1 MFAKT
6 SRTASRSSSWKRRSG
21 GRGGETRQETDQ
33 IRFYQIS
40 RAVSWL
46 GLEGFETRRRA
57 TEGRAA
63 HLVEHAVELVPSLRD
78 AIAIVAI
85 HHEDQTLRV
94 LEVVPPERADLG
106 AREDARGER
115 SSARRQTD
123 DRGRGGAARET
134 RREIAREAARTL
146 SWPPTSHTV
155 NEMFLY
161 STVSTL
167 KPGEG
172 GARTERGSGRQDA
185 VVSRGGHRA
194 QRANASRPRPEAV
207 RKTASDP
214 SAREETARSEDVPIV
229 GMVVTISP
237 SLSLY
242 RMVVL
247 PAASRPTCGGS
258 GEGAEII
265 SLRRGEGR
273 HRASSRVRP
282 RRGSRAA
289 IDVATSRARLNRGI

>member
-1 MFAKT
+1 M
-6 SRTASRSSSWKRRSG
+6 
-21 GRGGETRQETDQ
+21 
-33 IRFYQIS
+33 
-40 RAVSWL
+40 
-46 GLEGFETRRRA
+46 
-57 TEGRAA
+57 
-63 HLVEHAVELVPSLRD
+63 
-78 AIAIVAI
+78 
-85 HHEDQTLRV
+85 
-94 LEVVPPERADLG
+94 
-106 AREDARGER
+106 
-115 SSARRQTD
+115 
-123 DRGRGGAARET
+123 
-134 RREIAREAARTL
+134 

-247 PAASRPTCGGS
+247 PAASRPTWVDERKRRTGFQRSHARERIPNFCRPPLES
-258 GEGAEII
+258 GRKTPPARTIRMRI
-265 SLRRGEGR
+265 SFLEK
-273 HRASSRVRP
+273 SLLKSLVNVSPMVENSRV
-282 RRGSRAA
+282 GA
-289 IDVATSRARLNRGI
+289 RARRR